1 MLESMKKDGGK
12 KKKKANATHIAYQRK
27 SSMPSKIA
35 KGPSKEQI
43 EQGDA
48 TIKRVGREMQDKFEG
63 RQEFGDDYEK
73 LNLKLSGVGI
83 NKSDKEDPKKMRY
96 FTSKSGDEQV
106 SRYPNTE
113 ALRVMRKSEIT
124 GKPEVFNES
133 ITERKRR
140 FGFKTPKEIEE
151 EKMIAE
157 RKAKSDA
164 TDAAFEADRK
174 TWEENKKQVAGALY
188 QVQEKLADKYY
199 AKKRNKNK

>member
-1 MLESMKKDGGK
+1 MLESMKKGGGK
-12 KKKKANATHIAYQRK
+12 KKAKATPIAYERK

-43 EQGDA
+43 EEGAA
-48 TIKRVGREMQDKFEG
+48 TIKRVGREMRDKFEG
-63 RQEFGDDYEK
+63 TQEFGDDYEK
-73 LNLKLSGVGI
+73 LNLKLSGVGLD
-83 NKSDKEDPKKMRY
+83 KSDKDNPRKIRFYK
-96 FTSKSGDEQV
+96 SKSGDEEDV
-106 SRYPNTE
+106 ITYPYTQ
-113 ALRVMRKSEIT
+113 ALKVIRKSRET
-124 GKPEVFNES
+124 GKPEAFNES
-133 ITERKRR
+133 IAERKRR

-164 TDAAFEADRK
+164 TDAAYEADRK